1 MIRLGD
7 YGIPMMF
14 ALSLATGLPAGAT
27 AQHDHSPYEDHTGRE
42 IAALSPDDVEALR
55 AGEGMGY
62 ALAAELNG
70 YPGPRHVLDLGA
82 ELDLSER
89 QRTAVE
95 DVFQRMRS
103 AAVDLGEELVAA
115 ERALDELFASGSA
128 TEDDLDR
135 LTREAASLEGRLRA
149 IHLRAHLETA
159 DLLAEEQIEAYRQLR
174 GYGEGHDAG
183 GSEP

>member
-1 MIRLGD
+1 MTRLVNC
-7 YGIPMMF
+7 GIPMML
-14 ALSLATGLPAGAT
+14 ALSLAAGLPAAAT
-27 AQHDHSPYEDHTGRE
+27 AQHDHSPYADQTGWE
-42 IAALSPDDVEALR
+42 IAALSSDDIEGLR

-62 ALAAELNG
+62 ALPAELSG

-82 ELDLSER
+82 ELELSER

-103 AAVDLGEELVAA
+103 AAIELGEELVAA

-128 TEDDLDR
+128 TEDGLDR
-135 LTREAASLEGRLRA
+135 LTRKAASLEGRLRA